1 MIKKPAIGF
10 VLACVFLDALG
21 IGLIVPVLPRL
32 IGTLAETRDLQT
44 GWYGLIMVSY
54 GLMQFFFAPLLGALS
69 DRIGRRPVLLTGI
82 FGLSLMMLVP
92 AFSQSL
98 AMILG
103 SRLVGG
109 MMSSNIVVA
118 QAYIADVTPETQ
130 RINSFGKIGAI
141 FGIAFVLGPA
151 IGGILGHNDPT
162 IPFLVASGICA
173 INFLYGIFILP
184 ESLVHKDQTPLTIR
198 RLNPLSAI
206 ASLGQLEGLRPYL
219 LIITLFTLA
228 QSLMQCTWA
237 LYTEYR
243 YAWTPLSIGLSIFA
257 LGISISLT
265 QGVLLPR
272 LGHRFNAKQLILTGL
287 VVGLISL
294 TAIGLAPVG
303 WITLPF
309 VCTCAVMGLVAPA
322 IQGLISKRSA
332 ASHQGV
338 NMGAVSSLNSF
349 MSAISPIIG
358 TPLLMVTS
366 ANTSNPFL
374 AGTPYF
380 VAASLVFIALLTTR
394 FISSEN

>member
-1 MIKKPAIGF
+1 MTKKPAIGF

-162 IPFLVASGICA
+162 IPFLVASSICA

-184 ESLVHKDQTPLTIR
+184 ESLVYKDQTPLTIR

-287 VVGLISL
+287 AVGLISL

-366 ANTSNPFL
+366 ANASNPFL

-394 FISSEN
+394 FISSEI

>member
-1 MIKKPAIGF
+1 MTKKPAIGF

-162 IPFLVASGICA
+162 IPFLVASSICA

-287 VVGLISL
+287 AVGLISL

-366 ANTSNPFL
+366 ANASNPFL

-394 FISSEN
+394 FISSEI